1 MKDISQLE
9 NRKVIA
15 IEKIAQCLSVIEE
28 CLLTVTDGHDKSI
41 RMKDIERAKVYST
54 HLGKKLSTKEKHK

>member
-1 MKDISQLE
+1 MNNNQLE

-15 IEKIAQCLSVIEE
+15 LEKIARCLATIEE
-28 CLLTVTDGHDKSI
+28 SLLHVVDGNDRSL

-54 HLGKKLSTKEKHK
+54 HLGKKIRK